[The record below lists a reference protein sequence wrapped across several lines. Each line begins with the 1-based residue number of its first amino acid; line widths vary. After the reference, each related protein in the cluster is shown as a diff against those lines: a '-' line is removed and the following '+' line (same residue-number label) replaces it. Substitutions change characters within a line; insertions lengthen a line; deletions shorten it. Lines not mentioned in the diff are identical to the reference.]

1 MAFNLKG
8 LGGRASG
15 VLSGVAAVATVIAAI
30 IGILSQFGLISSH
43 NAPKTVAVNTIPGP
57 PLVTKATVAPVV
69 APVEAAPSAK
79 PSLVAAAPH
88 LHQRRHAK
96 PPPAEVAL
104 AEPTASHLGAEDRN
118 LSHLETPG
126 AANTP
131 TAIDNNQSESIA
143 GAWRD
148 QGMGACH
155 LISQTG
161 SKFQVTNYDP
171 ATGEVI
177 SQGEGTVDGN
187 HVQIDFPK
195 ARRPVTVDLHISP
208 NGQWLLGKV
217 TRFDGTRRTM
227 WRYLGPACP
236 KPG

>member
-15 VLSGVAAVATVIAAI
+15 ILSGVAAVATVAAAI
-30 IGILSQFGLISSH
+30 LAILSQFGLISSH
-43 NAPKTVAVNTIPGP
+43 DSPKTVALTSTPGAP
-57 PLVTKATVAPVV
+57 PVSVGAVAASP
-69 APVEAAPSAK
+69 AK
-79 PSLVAAAPH
+79 PQPADLPRVA
-88 LHQRRHAK
+88 
-96 PPPAEVAL
+96 V
-104 AEPTASHLGAEDRN
+104 AEPGGSPLGKEKSRFSHQP
-118 LSHLETPG
+118 TPG
-126 AANTP
+126 AAS
-131 TAIDNNQSESIA
+131 ALASIDRNHPESIA

-155 LISQTG
+155 LIRQTG

-171 ATGEVI
+171 VTGEVI

-187 HVQIDFPK
+187 HVAIDYPK

>member
-1 MAFNLKG
+1 MASVNLKG

-15 VLSGVAAVATVIAAI
+15 ILSGVAAVATVVAAI
-30 IGILSQFGLISSH
+30 IGILSQFGVIGSRDTT
-43 NAPKTVAVNTIPGP
+43 KTVALTPIPRAT
-57 PLVTKATVAPVV
+57 LITNVTAAPVV
-69 APVEAAPSAK
+69 AAPAS
-79 PSLVAAAPH
+79 
-88 LHQRRHAK
+88 K
-96 PPPAEVAL
+96 PPASEVAL

-118 LSHLETPG
+118 FPHSEAPG

-131 TAIDNNQSESIA
+131 ATIDHNQSASIA

-155 LISQTG
+155 LIRQTG
-161 SKFQVTNYDP
+161 SRFQITNYDP

-187 HVQIDFPK
+187 HVQIDYPNS
-195 ARRPVTVDLHISP
+195 RRVVTVDLHISP
-208 NGQWLLGKV
+208 NGGWLLGKV